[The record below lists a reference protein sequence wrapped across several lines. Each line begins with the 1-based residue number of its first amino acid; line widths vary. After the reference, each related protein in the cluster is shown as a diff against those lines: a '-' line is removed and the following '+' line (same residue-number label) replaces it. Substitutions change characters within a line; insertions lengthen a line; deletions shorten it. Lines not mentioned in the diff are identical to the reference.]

1 MDKRYQIFISS
12 TYADLK
18 DERDE
23 VMRAILQLKCFPAGM
38 ELFPAID
45 RQQLKYIQSVIDECD
60 YYILIIGARYGSLDK
75 DGVSYTEK
83 EYNYAVRKKIP
94 VLAFLHSDI
103 NSIPLGKADTDKELI
118 DKLEKFRK
126 KVQKGRLVNYWNSPV
141 DLKAKV
147 LSSLPTAFLQQP
159 RTGWVRADE
168 VTNEALQ
175 EAFEGIKKEIGYLK
189 AANQGNGNKK
199 EFDLTDWDKEFTI
212 TFEKE
217 LDYINEPEEL
227 PFPITKTFTWRNWFK
242 MIARTID
249 EASQYELI
257 EYDSMYSF
265 LAYLCS
271 LPQPSISTAN
281 EDDLSI
287 MRFKFIADGV
297 INENSRNEAIW
308 NLTSKGK
315 RLLAQMMTE
324 SI

>member
-175 EAFEGIKKEIGYLK
+175 EAFEGIKKEIAELN
-189 AANQGNGNKK
+189 ATNQVEGSKIDS
-199 EFDLTDWDKEFTI
+199 DLSDWDKEFTI
-212 TFEKE
+212 TFEKALFY
-217 LDYINEPEEL
+217 LDAPEEL
-227 PFPITKTFTWRNWFK
+227 PFPITKTLTWRNWFK
-242 MIARTID
+242 MIARKID
-249 EASQYELI
+249 NLDYDESI
-257 EYDSMYSF
+257 TYDSMYSF
-265 LAYLCS
+265 LVYLCS
-271 LPQPSISTAN
+271 LPQPSISSAN
-281 EDDLSI
+281 KDDLSF
-287 MRFKFIADGV
+287 MRYKFIADGV
-297 INENSRNEAIW
+297 INENSRNDGIW
-308 NLTSKGK
+308 ELTSKGK

-324 SI
+324 RI